1 MQIIIFPSRG
11 SNRGSLKCQAYA
23 LTTVLLSL
31 LHYPLYVSIIYLR
44 LLQEIALHR
53 TSINLAL
60 HTNIVQIRIHCAYQ
74 KIHVFSLIPNFS
86 LQLASIAVL
95 VAILCL
101 TWSLTPNTDFLM
113 PWSYQAVLKEY
124 IIYEHSNTQSKVV
137 YIM

>member
-11 SNRGSLKCQAYA
+11 SNRGSLTCQANA

-31 LHYPLYVSIIYLR
+31 LHYPYVSIIYLR

-53 TSINLAL
+53 TRINLAL

-86 LQLASIAVL
+86 LQLASIAV
-95 VAILCL
+95 
-101 TWSLTPNTDFLM
+101 
-113 PWSYQAVLKEY
+113 
-124 IIYEHSNTQSKVV
+124 
-137 YIM
+137 